1 MPTSDNGSMATSA
14 AVSGTVVVS
23 ALTSYLDVLYL
34 AFRFSP
40 VFAFPVHDPK
50 GMCVMRCM
58 CMSQCVFAQPPRWK
72 QLGSRVLMNILATLV
87 LVSLIYPFGGYFG
100 SRFFDIFAPPPPS
113 PALVYTQ
120 THTLDTKKTSR
131 NENQSSHQK
140 KNRTHTHTHT
150 GARATGKVVAMS
162 TVGAMSHLASCAS
175 LHDSS
180 GVRWVFAGQGRRVGY
195 DEAGV
200 RGLGVP
206 IYGVNKITNPGE
218 YGFIG
223 LRIKFAFIAWTNPD
237 VLCWLA
243 PKQTH

>member
-1 MPTSDNGSMATSA
+1 MATSA
-14 AVSGTVVVS
+14 AVSGTVIVS

-50 GMCVMRCM
+50 GMCVLRCM

-120 THTLDTKKTSR
+120 THTL
-131 NENQSSHQK
+131 E
-140 KNRTHTHTHT
+140 
-150 GARATGKVVAMS
+150 
-162 TVGAMSHLASCAS
+162 LP
-175 LHDSS
+175 
-180 GVRWVFAGQGRRVGY
+180 
-195 DEAGV
+195 
-200 RGLGVP
+200 VP
-206 IYGVNKITNPGE
+206 LKQTLTNPLTQLTLHTKAH
-218 YGFIG
+218 FH
-223 LRIKFAFIAWTNPD
+223 
-237 VLCWLA
+237 V
-243 PKQTH
+243 